1 MAEKYK
7 KKKLNKWRYTNTNQN
22 LRRHFLIE
30 TDKLILKFLWKDRRP
45 KVDKRIKKKKK
56 AEELTLPNFK
66 TYHKGT
72 VIKTI

>member
-56 AEELTLPNFK
+56 S
-66 TYHKGT
+66 
-72 VIKTI
+72 

>member
-56 AEELTLPNFK
+56 LKNLHYLISRHT
-66 TYHKGT
+66 
-72 VIKTI
+72 IKEQ